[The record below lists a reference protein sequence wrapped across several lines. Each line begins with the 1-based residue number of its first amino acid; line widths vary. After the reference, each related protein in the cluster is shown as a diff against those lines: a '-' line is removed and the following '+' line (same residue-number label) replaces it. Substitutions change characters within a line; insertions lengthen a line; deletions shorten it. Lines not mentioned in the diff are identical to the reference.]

1 MVMSKKQKKLIIGNW
16 KMNPE
21 TPEQAKNI
29 SVTINKNISKV
40 NNIHLV
46 LCPPFVFLNEV
57 SSILSK
63 NKKISLGAQDIFIG
77 SGVSHT
83 GEVGADML
91 KNIGVKYVIIGHSD
105 RRENLDSDI
114 LVREKLFGTLEKGF
128 KAILCIGEKDRNE
141 HGDQYGQVREQ
152 IESALVKLPK
162 KFLKNLIIAYEP
174 IWAIGKK
181 EEDAV
186 KPEDLHEM
194 SIFIKK
200 ILSDIFG
207 IKEVEKVT
215 IIYGGSVTKNN
226 AKEIIEK
233 GNVSGLLVGRE
244 SLRPENFLELIK
256 NTD

>member
-1 MVMSKKQKKLIIGNW
+1 MAMLKKQKKIIIGNW

-21 TPEQAKNI
+21 TLEQAKDI
-29 SVTINKNISKV
+29 SVIINKNISKIK
-40 NNIHLV
+40 NINLV

-57 SSILSK
+57 SNVLNK

-105 RRENLDSDI
+105 RRESLDTEQ
-114 LVREKLFGTLEKGF
+114 LVREKLFGTLENGF

-141 HGDQYGQVREQ
+141 HGDQYGQVRGQ
-152 IESALVKLPK
+152 VESALIKLPK
-162 KFLKNLIIAYEP
+162 KFLKNLIVAYEP

-181 EEDAV
+181 EGDAV

-200 ILSDIFG
+200 TLSDIFG
-207 IKEVEKVT
+207 IKEAEKVT

-233 GNVSGLLVGRE
+233 GNVSGLLIGRE
-244 SLRPENFLELIK
+244 SLKPENFLELIK
-256 NTD
+256 NTE

>member
-1 MVMSKKQKKLIIGNW
+1 MLKKQKKIVIGNW

-21 TPEQAKNI
+21 TLEQAKDVSLII
-29 SVTINKNISKV
+29 SKNILKIKNV
-40 NNIHLV
+40 GLV

-57 SSILSK
+57 SNILNK

-162 KFLKNLIIAYEP
+162 KFLKNLIVAYEP
-174 IWAIGKK
+174 IWAIGRK

-200 ILSDIFG
+200 ILSDLFS
-207 IKEVEKVT
+207 IKEAEKVT

-226 AKEIIEK
+226 AKEILEK

-256 NTD
+256 NID